1 PQRLE
6 PDVEHRTLPQA
17 ALRTSRDQGAEGQ
30 LHGPEEPQGV
40 GKGRRYQE
48 EKGRQEEDR
57 GQESQIVQ
65 ADRQTA
71 EKCQARSAGFAGSQQ
86 RRHGAVEAQE
96 ARRSITGRCSAAA
109 LASVSRGAKALPAG
123 RCFAERARPYEGVWL
138 RAGRCRVDIAFY
150 IHHDFSSAPDAQKA
164 RWAGS
169 LQAILTSC
177 CCRLIST
184 SACSPS
190 NPMPIVR
197 LTG

>member
-1 PQRLE
+1 RPCRRRGAGHLADLPQRLE

-109 LASVSRGAKALPAG
+109 LASAFRGAKALPA
-123 RCFAERARPYEGVWL
+123 A
-138 RAGRCRVDIAFY
+138 
-150 IHHDFSSAPDAQKA
+150 DA
-164 RWAGS
+164 
-169 LQAILTSC
+169 
-177 CCRLIST
+177 
-184 SACSPS
+184 SPRGAKGLALS
-190 NPMPIVR
+190 KDKP
-197 LTG
+197 